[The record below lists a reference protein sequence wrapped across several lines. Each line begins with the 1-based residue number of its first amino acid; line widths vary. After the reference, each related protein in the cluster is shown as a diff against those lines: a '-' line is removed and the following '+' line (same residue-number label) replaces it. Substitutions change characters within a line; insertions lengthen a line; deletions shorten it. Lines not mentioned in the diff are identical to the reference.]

1 MPALLLT
8 LLFLVQAAAPS
19 RVEGTVKGR
28 IVARDG
34 KPEAN
39 IRVMAI
45 EAEERPGNPIV
56 TLASTDA
63 DGVYRLE
70 KVPPGQYIIA
80 AGFVER
86 PSYYPGVAAR
96 SDSRIVSVPAGATV
110 ENIDFANVTSFKV
123 QGRITVLDKEQ
134 LRAGRGTKVRLMQE
148 NGQAQF
154 TEIDADGR
162 FEFSHVSPGHH
173 GAMVNPGVMMVP
185 VHVEVAD
192 RDIRE
197 LELVVPTTKK
207 VSGRIVLE
215 GEGRAPPGF
224 QFSYDAS
231 NPVVARNNTFAS
243 VNLRDQSYQITLP
256 VGRLGTVIPLAPA
269 GNFLIKSFT
278 YGTLDLL
285 KEPLTISASD
295 NVELRVVLEVK

>member
-1 MPALLLT
+1 MPALLLS
-8 LLFLVQAAAPS
+8 LLFLFQAAAPS
-19 RVEGTVKGR
+19 RVEGTIKGR

-56 TLASTDA
+56 TLASSDA

-70 KVPPGQYIIA
+70 NVPPGRYIIA
-80 AGFVER
+80 VGFVDR

-96 SDSRIVSVPAGATV
+96 SDARIVSVLAGATV
-110 ENIDFANVTSFKV
+110 ENIDFANLTSFKV

-154 TEIDADGR
+154 TEIGADGG
-162 FEFSHVSPGHH
+162 FEFSHVSPGHY
-173 GAMVNPGVMMVP
+173 GAMVNPGVSMVP
-185 VHVEVAD
+185 VHVEVAG
-192 RDIRE
+192 RDITD

-207 VSGRIVLE
+207 ISGRIVVE

-243 VNLRDQSYQITLP
+243 VNLRDQSFQITLP
-256 VGRLGTVIPLAPA
+256 VGRLGTVIPTAPA
-269 GNFLIKSFT
+269 GNFSIKAFT
-278 YGTLDLL
+278 YGNLNLL
-285 KEPLTISASD
+285 KEPLIISASD
-295 NVELRVVLEVK
+295 NAELRVVLGMK